1 MKRLTVQCPSC
12 QEIMI
17 TIDKEEFNLFDY
29 QIREV
34 VNGNL
39 HITSA
44 FTCSCGEN
52 VIATE
57 NDITDI

>member
-12 QEIMI
+12 QETML
-17 TIDKEEFNLFDY
+17 TIDKEEFNLIDY
-29 QIREV
+29 QIREI
-34 VNGNL
+34 VNVNL
-39 HITSA
+39 IITSA
-44 FTCSCGEN
+44 FTCACGEN